1 MLKEF
6 VQFALSRLARNVQPG
21 EKRTVLVIFA
31 YISFCAALVVTLVV
45 APVDTARLFLLI
57 RIVGRLTSVNQNV
70 QPQNQHTA

>member
-21 EKRTVLVIFA
+21 EKRTVIFA